1 MFIHCVPKLLS
12 DRNVPV
18 FCLFVFLSFL
28 FYILLLSSIDVSV
41 FFVFPSYNGTTVEI
55 NNMFSMN

>member
-18 FCLFVFLSFL
+18 FFFCCCLFV
-28 FYILLLSSIDVSV
+28 FYILLLSSIDGSV
-41 FFVFPSYNGTTVEI
+41 FCFVFPSYNGTTVQI
-55 NNMFSMN
+55 NNMFSMT